1 MALLDSW
8 VGKTFRHLGEGYE
21 AELVKTGRG
30 FAMARMK
37 NGEPLFEPVN
47 QQKLMQDWTDELSP
61 SHRLLP
67 DEIQRIAD
75 IADRT
80 LQACVR
86 HEPYLFH
93 EMPLEKEHVVFD
105 REFHGQIRDFLR
117 GKYNDE

>member
-8 VGKTFRHLGEGYE
+8 AGKTYRHMSSGLEGV
-21 AELVKTGRG
+21 LVKTERG
-30 FAMARMK
+30 FAIQYELR
-37 NGEPLFEPVN
+37 GEQLREPVTMSR
-47 QQKLMQDWTDELSP
+47 LMSDWTDELGP
-61 SHRLLP
+61 SQKLRAE
-67 DEIQRIAD
+67 EIQKIAD

-105 REFHGQIRDFLR
+105 REFHQQIREFLR
-117 GKYNDE
+117 GKYNGE

>member
-8 VGKTFRHLGEGYE
+8 LGKRFRHLGTGLDG
-21 AELVKTGRG
+21 ELIKNARG
-30 FAMARMK
+30 FAMRTER
-37 NGEPLFEPVN
+37 NGEEMLEPMN
-47 QQKLMQDWTDELSP
+47 QAKLLADWTDEFGP
-61 SHRLLP
+61 SQRLLAE
-67 DEIQRIAD
+67 EIQRVAD

-105 REFHGQIRDFLR
+105 REFHQQIREFLR
-117 GKYNDE
+117 EKYNG